1 MRYIFVKN
9 FSLNEDGSALEG
21 ILPVS
26 RDWEVFRDHFPGFP
40 ILPGALII
48 EAMAQHTVV
57 LMLEKKPADMEVV
70 PTLVQVDRAKF
81 VRLVQPDCDLKITV
95 KQEAALF
102 PNFKFGCEAYVG
114 DELAASARLTMAFR
128 EMPAGMGL
136 DFMSFFLAG
145 G

>member
-1 MRYIFVKN
+1 MKN
-9 FSLNEDGSALEG
+9 FSLNEDRSVLEG
-21 ILPVS
+21 VLPVS
-26 RDWEVFRDHFPGFP
+26 RDWEIFRDHFPGFP
-40 ILPGALII
+40 ILPGALIL
-48 EAMAQHTVV
+48 EAMAQHTVI

-114 DELAASARLTMAFR
+114 DEIAASARLTMAFR